1 MNKGISYGK
10 VEKYI
15 LDRLDQYGA
24 LMFSLIDPL
33 DYPDIDHAVETAKQA
48 NEGGADIVLVGGS
61 MGVQGDVLDD
71 VTRRI
76 KENVNVPVI
85 LFPGNIGTIT
95 RYADAIYFMS
105 LMNSRNTYWITMAQT
120 LAAPV
125 ILKSKIEPL
134 PVGYIVVEPG
144 GTVGWV
150 GDVNLIPRNKPKVA
164 AALAMSAQF
173 TGSRF
178 IITDTGSNPPQGH
191 IPLDLIS
198 MVKHSITVP
207 YIVAGGIKTSDAAV
221 NIVKAGAD
229 IVQIG
234 TMLEKSS
241 NVKEKVN
248 KIVKAIREEGKK
260 KT

>member
-1 MNKGISYGK
+1 MKRGINYGK
-10 VEKYI
+10 VERYV
-15 LDRLDQYGA
+15 LETLETQGA

-33 DYPDIDHAVETAKQA
+33 DYPSIDKAAETAKLA
-48 NEGGADIVLVGGS
+48 NEGGTDLILVGGS
-61 MGVQGDVLDD
+61 MGVQGDVLDE
-71 VTRRI
+71 VTKKI
-76 KENVNVPVI
+76 KEVVNVPVI

-105 LMNSRNTYWITMAQT
+105 LINSRNTYWMTMAQT

-173 TGSRF
+173 AGSRF

-191 IPLDLIS
+191 VPLDLVS
-198 MVKHSITVP
+198 MVRKSITVP
-207 YIVAGGIKTSDAAV
+207 YIVAGGIRSPEAAA
-221 NIVKAGAD
+221 NIIKAGAD
-229 IVQIG
+229 IIQIG
-234 TMLEKSS
+234 TMLEKASD
-241 NVKEKVN
+241 VKDKVT
-248 KIVKAIREEGKK
+248 KIVRAVREEGKK
-260 KT
+260 RL